1 VSLLKKKI
9 WEQITTHT
17 DLPPVADDGELLME
31 PECVLDTRCVK
42 RGSKFIEAS
51 LVQWKRLPLDDA
63 TWENTQYLRYKFI
76 NLNLEDKVCVTEGS
90 IDKLRRS
97 VRVAVKNPKYLD

>member
-9 WEQITTHT
+9 GDQIIAHS
-17 DLPPVADDGELLME
+17 DLPPVADDGELLLE
-31 PECVLDTRCVK
+31 PQSILDTRWVK
-42 RGSKFIEAS
+42 QGSKFIEES
-51 LVQWKRLPLDDA
+51 LVHWKRLPLDDA
-63 TWENTQYLRYKFI
+63 TWENSQDLRDRFI

-97 VRVAVKNPKYLD
+97 SRVAVKNPKYLD